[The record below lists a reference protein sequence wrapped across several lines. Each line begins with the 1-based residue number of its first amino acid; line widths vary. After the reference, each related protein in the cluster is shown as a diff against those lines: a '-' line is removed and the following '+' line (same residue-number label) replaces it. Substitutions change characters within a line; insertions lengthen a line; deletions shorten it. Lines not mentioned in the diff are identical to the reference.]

1 MNRDDVKSRQRNTE
15 LAPLLELVERRWN
28 IPVIADLYRGSGAKF
43 VTLVNR
49 LGIGRGSLSAT
60 LNHLVDMD
68 LVYRNP
74 GYGHPMRPEYL
85 LTERGLEVGGHC
97 LKLAQAVGRAD
108 GAALA
113 YRKWTLP
120 LVASIGCSHRGQV
133 RFRDL
138 RHKLTAA
145 TPRAI
150 TLGLKGLLEHR
161 WIGRSLIDDYPPAAG
176 YHLLARGERVYGSLE
191 ELCREP

>member
-1 MNRDDVKSRQRNTE
+1 MQRDDLKSDARNTE
-15 LAPLLELVERRWN
+15 LGPLLDLVERRWS
-28 IPVIADLYRGSGAKF
+28 IPVIAELYRGSGAKF

-49 LGIGRGSLSAT
+49 LGTGRGSLSAT
-60 LNHLVDMD
+60 LDHLVDMD

-85 LTERGLEVGGHC
+85 LTGRGRDVGGHC
-97 LKLAQAVGRAD
+97 LRLSQAVGRAD
-108 GAALA
+108 AADLA

-120 LVASIGCSHRGQV
+120 LVASIGHGRHGQV

-138 RHKLTAA
+138 RHALTAA

-161 WIGRSLIDDYPPAAG
+161 WIGRSLIDGYPPAAG

-191 ELCREP
+191 GLCRAP